1 MKKQTFETAI
11 KQLEDIV
18 EKLEAGDVDLEYS
31 VSLYEQ
37 GMQLKKFCEQKLKEV
52 ELKINKIKIENGK
65 IIKEKFKEK

>member
-11 KQLEDIV
+11 KKLEDIV
-18 EKLEAGDVDLEYS
+18 EKLEAGDVDLENS

>member
-18 EKLEAGDVDLEYS
+18 EKLEAGDVDLENY

>member
-18 EKLEAGDVDLEYS
+18 EKLEAGDVDLDNS
-31 VSLYEQ
+31 VCLYEQ

>member
-18 EKLEAGDVDLEYS
+18 EKLEAGDVDLENS

-37 GMQLKKFCEQKLKEV
+37 GMQLKKFCED
-52 ELKINKIKIENGK
+52 ELNYFFYVI
-65 IIKEKFKEK
+65 